1 MTYTPHDEKMYVS
14 WNHYLL
20 EIDLLENYFHLKNS
34 TKIEKV
40 IKVRYDF
47 LIISKLSQ
55 RFYDAETSERDPEF
69 VKLLNNSSKIYM
81 ALSEGTLQQTKQL
94 MAPHY
99 TFHDK
104 VSTFQIQKEFKI
116 MWLTSVWWIYPVI
129 LEVL

>member
-1 MTYTPHDEKMYVS
+1 MAYTPHDEKMHVS
-14 WNHYLL
+14 GNHYLL
-20 EIDLLENYFHLKNS
+20 EIDMLENYFHLKNS

-40 IKVRYDF
+40 IIVRYDF

-116 MWLTSVWWIYPVI
+116 M
-129 LEVL
+129 